1 MDPTRRSDVQIL
13 ARYTERRNCLTQERN
28 PLSLFV
34 SVWFPKLESRRVMKS
49 QRRSPRSSF
58 VVTGEIT
65 DEKSRT
71 IISRIRGLNLYGCY
85 IEMANPLPQ
94 GASVS
99 VKISAGKTGFQARG
113 VVIYSEVNAGS
124 GVEFQGVESH
134 YQAILEEWLL
144 EARGIDEI

>member
-1 MDPTRRSDVQIL
+1 
-13 ARYTERRNCLTQERN
+13 
-28 PLSLFV
+28 
-34 SVWFPKLESRRVMKS
+34 MKS

-99 VKISAGKTGFQARG
+99 VKISAGKAGFQARG
-113 VVIYSEVNAGS
+113 RVIYSEVNAGS